1 MPDSLESEVKV
12 FFADPRSPWQR
23 FTNENANGRLRQYF
37 SKNCDLSRWSSHEI
51 HAVANALNT
60 RPRKTLGWRTLAEA
74 LSEYLKSSQQP
85 DVATTG

>member
-37 SKNCDLSRWSSHEI
+37 SKGCDLSR
-51 HAVANALNT
+51 
-60 RPRKTLGWRTLAEA
+60 
-74 LSEYLKSSQQP
+74 
-85 DVATTG
+85 